1 MKTSKN
7 IKKHCSIQNGSNVN
21 VQSTERKIGN
31 NENNKVVNN
40 KSNKEDI
47 KMEKLRIPVEE
58 LVNTQSK
65 EEKRALREKLGIT
78 RKQLKMIMKDLEQ
91 GKCNVNNGFIYVQ
104 TEVNTED
111 KQTDLTRKQIQK
123 KAKEQQIQ
131 YVQTKKNNN
140 QEQTPPKGKGGWSC
154 KTTIAGVLTHEI
166 YGQEEKTPKSIT
178 RSACTI
184 NIASAIFLLI
194 GACYLWRNNR
204 K

>member
-7 IKKHCSIQNGSNVN
+7 KKRHYSIQNGSSVN
-21 VQSTERKIGN
+21 VQLTERKISN

-40 KSNKEDI
+40 KLNKEDI
-47 KMEKLRIPVEE
+47 KMEKIKISVQE
-58 LVNTQSK
+58 LVNAQSK
-65 EEKRALREKLGIT
+65 EAKRALREKLCIT

-91 GKCNVNNGFIYVQ
+91 GKCNVNNCFIYVQ

-111 KQTDLTRKQIQK
+111 KQTDLIRKQIQN

-131 YVQTKKNNN
+131 YVQTKNNNN
-140 QEQTPPKGKGGWSC
+140 QAQTPPKGKGGWSY
-154 KTTIAGVLTHEI
+154 KTTIAGVLAHEI
-166 YGQEEKTPKSIT
+166 CGQEEKTPKAIT

-184 NIASAIFLLI
+184 NIASAIFVLI
-194 GACYLWRNNR
+194 GACYLWRNNM

>member
-1 MKTSKN
+1 MKKN
-7 IKKHCSIQNGSNVN
+7 TKQQYSIQNGSSVN

-31 NENNKVVNN
+31 NENNKTTNN

-65 EEKRALREKLGIT
+65 EEKRTLREKLGIT

-111 KQTDLTRKQIQK
+111 KQTDLIRKQIPQ

-154 KTTIAGVLTHEI
+154 KTIIAGVFAHEI
-166 YGQEEKTPKSIT
+166 CGQEKETPKSIT
-178 RSACTI
+178 CSACTI
-184 NIASAIFLLI
+184 NIAYAIFLLV